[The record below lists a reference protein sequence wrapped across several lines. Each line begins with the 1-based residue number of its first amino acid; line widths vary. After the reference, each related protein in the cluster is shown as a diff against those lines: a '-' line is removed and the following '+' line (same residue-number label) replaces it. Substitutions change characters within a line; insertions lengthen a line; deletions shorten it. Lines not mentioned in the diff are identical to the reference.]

1 MKTAI
6 YLPDALFEDGEKLAK
21 KLGISRSELY
31 TRALKKYLTTEN
43 KKYITDTLNQVYSQ
57 EDSRL
62 DPVVAKLQS
71 TSIVHEKW

>member
-6 YLPDALFEDGEKLAK
+6 SLPDALFEDGEKLAK

-43 KKYITDTLNQVYSQ
+43 KKYITDTLNQVYSH
-57 EDSRL
+57 EDSSL
-62 DPVVAKLQS
+62 DPVIAQLQS
-71 TSIVHEKW
+71 TSIIHEKW